1 MSIIINPKNNF
12 KYSRKNDSE
21 RDLKILSEA
30 LGKFG
35 DEVQTGL
42 LAGVATAGVI
52 FGGSALINEYRVNQN
67 QPTQAEIGKKIEM
80 GSQDIVN
87 ANPPESQRLDV
98 APKYDKYNRSLK
110 FDIQASEGETIK
122 PETRQAIINRLRA
135 DFPRN
140 PSLVTFNVNSE
151 NEETGLQVEVPFGEF
166 KVNKGEVVD
175 AHKYVESGVAELDQ
189 SNAYIP
195 SRDKKVRTTTTEY
208 DDIKVEKKKKAIKD
222 KNIKNGKYVGKF

>member
-12 KYSRKNDSE
+12 KYSGKNDSE

-35 DEVQTGL
+35 DEIQTGL

-67 QPTQAEIGKKIEM
+67 QPTQAEIGEKIEM

-87 ANPPESQRLDV
+87 ANPPESQRLGFI
-98 APKYDKYNRSLK
+98 PKYDKYNRSLK
-110 FDIQASEGETIK
+110 FDIEASEGETIK
-122 PETRQAIINRLRA
+122 PETREAIINRLRA
-135 DFPRN
+135 DFPGY

-151 NEETGLQVEVPFGEF
+151 NEETGLQIEVPFDGS
-166 KVNKGEVVD
+166 KEV
-175 AHKYVESGVAELDQ
+175 
-189 SNAYIP
+189 P
-195 SRDKKVRTTTTEY
+195 KKVSPTKSSNQELKPESVETTTEY
-208 DDIKVEKKKKAIKD
+208 DDIQAEKKQKAIED
-222 KNIKNGKYVGKF
+222 KYIKNGKYVGKF